1 MERLVFDRFALNL
14 AAKTL
19 KNGGVIIFPTETVY
33 GVGGLAA
40 SEAAVKRMYEIKK
53 RPAGKPFQILI
64 SDLSQLNELTDEVSE
79 KAKELI
85 AKHWPGPLTLIF
97 KKKGGRSTIGI
108 RMPDHP
114 LLQQLIRLTGPL
126 ASSSANL
133 SGEPDPTS
141 ADEVKIEADLLL
153 DGDKCK
159 FGDPSTVI
167 DVSVDPPKVLRK
179 GPAAAGPG

>member
-1 MERLVFDRFALNL
+1 MVFDRFALNL

-33 GVGGLAA
+33 GVGGLAGSKDA
-40 SEAAVKRMYEIKK
+40 MKRMYEIKQ

-64 SDLSQLNELTDEVSE
+64 SDLSQLNELTDEVSV

-85 AKHWPGPLTLIF
+85 TKHWPGPLTLIF
-97 KKKGGRSTIGI
+97 KQKNGNSTVGV
-108 RMPDHP
+108 RLPDHE
-114 LLQQLIRLTGPL
+114 LLRQLIRLTGPL

-141 ADEVKIEADLLL
+141 ADEIKIEADLLL
-153 DGDKCK
+153 DGGKCPL
-159 FGDPSTVI
+159 GQPSTII
-167 DVSVDPPKVLRK
+167 DVSVDPPQLLR
-179 GPAAAGPG
+179 PGQISI